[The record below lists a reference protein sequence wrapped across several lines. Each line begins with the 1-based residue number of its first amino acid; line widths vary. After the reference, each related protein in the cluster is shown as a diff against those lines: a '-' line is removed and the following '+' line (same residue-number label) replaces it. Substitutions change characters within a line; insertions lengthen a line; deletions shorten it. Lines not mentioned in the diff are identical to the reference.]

1 MKTNRWITAA
11 VWVATMARPLGGQAQ
26 TAPSASAPRAM
37 TAVDLIEVPRIG
49 DSQLSADGRQIL
61 FVRSDADWKLNR
73 RVSHIHRIDADGTGL
88 RQMTTGPE
96 GESSP
101 RWSPDGRRFA
111 FVARRPGAE
120 GAQIHVMANEG
131 GEARRLT
138 NHPTGVSQIQWAPD
152 GSSIFFLASDPK
164 TAEEKASE
172 EAKDDVYALD
182 ENYKQTHLWRVDV
195 ESGKTAR
202 VTSGDFSITAFN
214 LSRDGTRI
222 AAQRGPT
229 PLFGDSENGEV
240 YVMDIDGGNAVRIT
254 TNIVDEFFPSISPRG
269 DLVLFTTGTNDRFEP
284 YYSNRAFVAPVGG
297 GPARVLA
304 PAFPHAIDRAQWLKD
319 GREALLSV
327 NLGVHRELFV
337 LDVASGR
344 TRQVTDG
351 THSLLAGGLVPEL
364 GRVALAVDQ
373 PMNPGEIW
381 IASLDAPSTFRPV
394 SRLSERFARDF
405 KLGRQE
411 RIEWKGEDGV
421 TVEGLLH
428 YPVDY
433 VAGKR
438 YPLVVQTHGGPR
450 SSDMFAFGDWQSY
463 AKVLTGLGYAVLQP
477 NYRGST
483 GYGDAFLRDMVGSYF
498 KNSHLDVMTGTDK
511 VIAMGVAD
519 PDRLAKMGWSA
530 GGHMTNKIIT
540 FTDRFKA
547 ASSGAGASNWIS
559 MYGQSDTR
567 AYRTP
572 WFGGTPWGK
581 DAPTSV
587 YWDHSPLKDV
597 AKVKTPTLFLVGER
611 DPRVPPPQSMEMH
624 RALKANGV
632 STKLYLAPREPHT
645 WEELRHQLFKINVEI
660 EWFEKYV
667 MGRIYTR
674 EAAPKGH

>member
-1 MKTNRWITAA
+1 MKTRICLAAALCVAWIAS
-11 VWVATMARPLGGQAQ
+11 P
-26 TAPSASAPRAM
+26 APSSAQSEPVTPAPRAM
-37 TAVDLIEVPRIG
+37 KAVDLIEIPRIG
-49 DSQLSADGRQIL
+49 DSQLSRDGRQIL
-61 FVRSDADWKLNR
+61 FTRSEADWKLNR
-73 RVSHIHRIDADGTGL
+73 RVSHIDRIDADGGGL

-101 RWSPDGRRFA
+101 RWAPDGRRFA
-111 FVARRPGAE
+111 FIARRAGAE
-120 GAQIHVMANEG
+120 GAQIHLMANEG

-138 NHPTGVSQIQWAPD
+138 SHPTGVSQIQWAPD
-152 GSSIFFLASDPK
+152 GSAVFFLASDPK

-195 ESGKTAR
+195 ESGKSSR

-214 LSRDGTRI
+214 ISRDGKRI

-240 YVMDIDGGNAVRIT
+240 YVMDIDGANAVRIT
-254 TNIVDEFFPSISPRG
+254 TNGVDEFFPTISPKG
-269 DLVLFTTGTNDRFEP
+269 DLVLFTTGANERFEP

-319 GREALLSV
+319 GQEVLFSV
-327 NLGVHRELFV
+327 NLGVRRELFV
-337 LDVASGR
+337 LDVATGR

-351 THSLLAGGLVPEL
+351 SHALLAGGLVPEV
-364 GRVALAVDQ
+364 GRIALVVDE

-381 IASLDAPSTFRPV
+381 IASLDAPSTFRQV
-394 SRLSERFARDF
+394 SHLSEGYARDF

-411 RIEWKGEDGV
+411 RIEWKGADGL

-428 YPVDY
+428 YPVDH
-433 VAGKR
+433 VPGKR

-450 SSDMFAFGDWQSY
+450 SSDMFGFGEWQSY

-498 KNSHLDVMTGTDK
+498 KNSHLDVMTGVDK
-511 VIAMGVAD
+511 VIAMGIAD
-519 PDRLAKMGWSA
+519 PERLAKMGWSA
-530 GGHMTNKIIT
+530 GGHMTNKVIT

-559 MYGQSDTR
+559 MFGQSDTR
-567 AYRTP
+567 AYRIP

-581 DAPTSV
+581 NAPMAA
-587 YWDHSPLKDV
+587 YWDHSPIKDV
-597 AKVKTPTLFLVGER
+597 ANVKTPTLFIVGER
-611 DPRVPPPQSMEMH
+611 DVRVPPPQSLEMH
-624 RALKANGV
+624 RALKSNGV
-632 STKLYLAPREPHT
+632 PTRMYVAPREPHT
-645 WEELRHQLFKINVEI
+645 FEELRHQLFKINVEI

-667 MGRIYTR
+667 MGRTYTK
-674 EAAPKGH
+674 EVAPKGN